1 MPTHKDMLLEKHVFE
16 NVNYVTHILFINMI
30 NLKKTKFKNDN
41 DLLKAFMSREYNNI
55 YFVTENVSTQKSMM
69 FEFVP

>member
-1 MPTHKDMLLEKHVFE
+1 MLLEKHVFE

-30 NLKKTKFKNDN
+30 ILKKTKFKNDN
-41 DLLKAFMSREYNNI
+41 NLLKTFMSREYNNI

>member
-1 MPTHKDMLLEKHVFE
+1 MPTHKDMLLEKHKFE

-41 DLLKAFMSREYNNI
+41 DLLRLSCQ
-55 YFVTENVSTQKSMM
+55 ENTITFILLLKM
-69 FEFVP
+69 FLLKNP

>member
-1 MPTHKDMLLEKHVFE
+1 
-16 NVNYVTHILFINMI
+16 MI

-41 DLLKAFMSREYNNI
+41 DLLKAFMSREYNNT